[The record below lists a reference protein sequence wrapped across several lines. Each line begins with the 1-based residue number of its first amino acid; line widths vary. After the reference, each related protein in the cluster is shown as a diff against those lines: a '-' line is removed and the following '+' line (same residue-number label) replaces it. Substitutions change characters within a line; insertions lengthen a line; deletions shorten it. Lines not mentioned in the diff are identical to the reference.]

1 MKYRSLTLSSLNV
14 QNIKERSGAKLYRP
28 DSDLGPYTALSIKV
42 LNYDMS
48 FRYAMIFE
56 FAYT

>member
-14 QNIKERSGAKLYRP
+14 QNINGRSGAKLYRS
-28 DSDLGPYTALSIKV
+28 DSDLGLYTALSIQV

-48 FRYAMIFE
+48 FRYSMILV